1 MNSLEI
7 IKQAFYNQAGY
18 KADVDTFLQK
28 LAGWTQTEGNKIL
41 QVGNTVFLLTLINP
55 ETCQV
60 SILNADTEENLVENI
75 QGAVNALKNEGLSK
89 LVGYADTPQ
98 YVQIAKKTGFPFK
111 ISQGQGMSQ
120 NGMTPAY
127 IFELDLKNDNS

>member
-7 IKQAFYNQAGY
+7 IKQAFYKQVGY

-28 LAGWTQTEGNKIL
+28 VAAWTQKEENKIL
-41 QVGNTVFLLTLINP
+41 QVRDTVFFLTLVDP

-60 SILNADTEENLVENI
+60 SILNADTEDNLIENV
-75 QGAVNALKNEGLSK
+75 QGAVNALKNEGLQKMVS
-89 LVGYADTPQ
+89 YSNEPR
-98 YVQIAKKTGFPFK
+98 YVEIAKKTGFPFK
-111 ISQGQGMSQ
+111 VSQGQGMSP

-127 IFELDLKNDNS
+127 IFELDLQNDNS